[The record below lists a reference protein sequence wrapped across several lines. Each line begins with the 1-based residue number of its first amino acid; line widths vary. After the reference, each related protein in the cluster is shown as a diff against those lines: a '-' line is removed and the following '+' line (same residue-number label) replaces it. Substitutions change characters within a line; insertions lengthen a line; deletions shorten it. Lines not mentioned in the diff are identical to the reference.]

1 MEVLMMRRKTAV
13 MILSLIITFCAF
25 PLLAA
30 DQEKKGSYSEGELAT
45 LTKFI
50 AAGAMAIATCFCAL
64 FQARV
69 AISAFEGISRN
80 PASADSI
87 RGLFIIGIVMIESL
101 ALYTMVIIFLK
112 V

>member
-1 MEVLMMRRKTAV
+1 MEVFMVKRKTAV
-13 MILSLIITFCAF
+13 MILSLIITFFAF
-25 PLLAA
+25 PLLA
-30 DQEKKGSYSEGELAT
+30 DQGKSSNYSEGELAA

-50 AAGAMAIATCFCAL
+50 AAGAMAIATCFCAAS
-64 FQARV
+64 QARV
-69 AISAFEGISRN
+69 AVSAFEGISRN

>member
-1 MEVLMMRRKTAV
+1 MEVFMVRRKTAV
-13 MILSLIITFCAF
+13 MILTLIITFCAF
-25 PLLAA
+25 PLLA
-30 DQEKKGSYSEGELAT
+30 DQEKSGNYSEGELAT

-69 AISAFEGISRN
+69 AIKAFEGISRN